1 MGKKNNKHTTADVE
15 ERDDAVEGVA
25 GGAKQALDELTQ
37 SVSDVGEKVRDA
49 SEKGVRAAS
58 GAKDLVAEK
67 AHEGAMALRRR
78 RRQTLAMMVAGAS
91 LVVATIA
98 RRVAR
103 KA

>member
-1 MGKKNNKHTTADVE
+1 MGKKNNRRSTADVE
-15 ERDDAVEGVA
+15 EGVEGVA
-25 GGAKQALDELTQ
+25 AGAKHALDDLTK

-49 SEKGVRAAS
+49 GEKGARAAS
-58 GAKDLVAEK
+58 DAKDLVAEK
-67 AHEGAMALRRR
+67 AHEGAVALRRR
-78 RRQTLAMMVAGAS
+78 RRQALAMTVAGAS